1 MRRNGARSRRAGRLE
16 RWDAE
21 QTDWAR
27 PQWSPLSTSGA
38 TCQERYRERDCQAAM
53 EPALDE
59 RGDAERQLPGVAEL
73 VAAMEPAL
81 DERGDAAKALAA
93 VFSQAAA
100 MEPALDERGDLK
112 PVSAATS
119 SRVPQW
125 SPLSTS
131 GATDHVPAKVDLT
144 NDAAMEPALDERGDP
159 NGRRR
164 R

>member
-21 QTDWAR
+21 QTAWAR

-38 TCQERYRERDCQAAM
+38 TCQERYRERDGQAAM

-81 DERGDAAKALAA
+81 DERGDGR
-93 VFSQAAA
+93 SR
-100 MEPALDERGDLK
+100 MIGPS
-112 PVSAATS
+112 PATS
-119 SRVPQW
+119 RNGARSRR
-125 SPLSTS
+125 
-131 GATDHVPAKVDLT
+131 A
-144 NDAAMEPALDERGDP
+144 
-159 NGRRR
+159 GRPGI
-164 R
+164 

>member
-21 QTDWAR
+21 QTAWAR

-38 TCQERYRERDCQAAM
+38 TCQERYRERDGQAAM

-81 DERGDAAKALAA
+81 DERGDAAKAIAA
-93 VFSQAAA
+93 VFSQDAA
-100 MEPALDERGDLK
+100 MEPALDERGDSDSLCQAF
-112 PVSAATS
+112 P
-119 SRVPQW
+119 
-125 SPLSTS
+125 
-131 GATDHVPAKVDLT
+131 GDL
-144 NDAAMEPALDERGDP
+144 AAMEPALDERGDP

>member
-21 QTDWAR
+21 QTAWAR

-38 TCQERYRERDCQAAM
+38 TCQERYRERDGQAAM

-59 RGDAERQLPGVAEL
+59 RGDV
-73 VAAMEPAL
+73 
-81 DERGDAAKALAA
+81 
-93 VFSQAAA
+93 
-100 MEPALDERGDLK
+100 K

-144 NDAAMEPALDERGDP
+144 NDAAMEPALDERGDSDSLCQAFPGDLAAMEPALDERGDP